1 MNTRT
6 KIDLSLLAAI
16 LVAFFLLRDAEA
28 ATLRSFLRIGSSFIP
43 SLHIW
48 GDINRAADRLL
59 VKDDTGVGA
68 IRGFSIVRQGQQYGW
83 GVAGTARVD
92 APDAE
97 GVGISGYAEANV
109 KHGHAWAAN
118 LFARAYVPNTTV
130 VGAEI
135 SAGNMADETVIA
147 YGEHLIVE
155 GLAPTTAGL
164 VVEPSLALP
173 EGRAKTAIWIKA
185 NEANNGTAAR
195 ETGLRI
201 DAVDSGE
208 AIKIQSG
215 QRIALSEDGE
225 VFLQYNKAADTIT
238 LTKHGVV
245 VAQW

>member
-6 KIDLSLLAAI
+6 KIDLFILAAI
-16 LVAFFLLRDAEA
+16 LILVFLLRDVEA
-28 ATLRSFLRIGSSFIP
+28 AGLRSFLRIGSSFIP

-48 GDINRAADRLL
+48 GDVNRAADRLL
-59 VKDDTGVGA
+59 VTDDTGVGA
-68 IRGFSIVRQGQQYGW
+68 IRGFSIVRPGQQYGW
-83 GVAGTARVD
+83 GVAGTARID

-97 GVGISGYAEANV
+97 GVGVSGYAEANV
-109 KHGHAWAAN
+109 EHGNAWAAN

-164 VVEPSLALP
+164 VVEPSLSLP

-201 DAVDSGE
+201 DPVDSGV
-208 AIKIQSG
+208 AIKIQAG
-215 QRIALSEDGE
+215 QRIVLSEDGD
-225 VFLQYNKAADTIT
+225 VFLRYDAASDRIT
-238 LTKHGVV
+238 LTKHNTI